1 MEEEKKAI
9 ALTESSAGQGLLN
22 CIIVVAL
29 CSIMLCCAVLP
40 TQIELARLEMKDK
53 DFTRAVEVLDAAL
66 DMAKDKFGD
75 NTAEAC
81 RCLSLSAMPGL

>member
-1 MEEEKKAI
+1 
-9 ALTESSAGQGLLN
+9 
-22 CIIVVAL
+22 
-29 CSIMLCCAVLP
+29 
-40 TQIELARLEMKDK
+40 MKDK

-81 RCLSLSAMPGL
+81 RCLSLHNICRLRLVSQCQG